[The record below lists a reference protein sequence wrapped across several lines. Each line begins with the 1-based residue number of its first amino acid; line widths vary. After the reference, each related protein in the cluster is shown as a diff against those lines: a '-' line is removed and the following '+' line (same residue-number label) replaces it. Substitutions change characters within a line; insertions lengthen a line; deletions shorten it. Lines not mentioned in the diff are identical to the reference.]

1 MVSKELENFRKKLD
15 KIDNRIL
22 SLLKERK
29 NVSLSIGRF
38 KKQNNLPIKNLKR
51 EAEILKELEQKAEK
65 FKMDK
70 NYINWLFR
78 IIMKNSRKIQREVK
92 IN

>member
-51 EAEILKELEQKAEK
+51 ETEILKKLGQKAEK
-65 FKMDK
+65 FNLGKS
-70 NYINWLFR
+70 YINKLFQ
-78 IIMKNSRKIQREVK
+78 IIMENSRKIQRELNK
-92 IN
+92 